1 LLAVLLVSTLVL
13 ATAAPLALAQAI
25 AGDDQAT
32 AGKATAGDDRNDDN
46 ANITIVDCS
55 QVHNAFVQG
64 QYGNANASAQYDSDA
79 VAVVAQELD
88 ISQDQ
93 VNSCLVNVGG
103 DGDGNGDGDG
113 DGNGDGDGDGDGDGT
128 GDGDGDGDGDGNG
141 DGDAADTDDE
151 GDVIAETIP
160 ETDELPETGGS
171 SLLALGA
178 GVALVAGAAFLI
190 RSRR

>member
-1 LLAVLLVSTLVL
+1 MKTRLLAVLLVSTLVL

-103 DGDGNGDGDG
+103 DGDGTV
-113 DGNGDGDGDGDGDGT
+113 DGDGDGDGDGT

>member
-1 LLAVLLVSTLVL
+1 MKTRLLAVLLVSTLVL

-103 DGDGNGDGDG
+103 DGDGT
-113 DGNGDGDGDGDGDGT
+113 GDGDGDGDGDGT
-128 GDGDGDGDGDGNG
+128 G